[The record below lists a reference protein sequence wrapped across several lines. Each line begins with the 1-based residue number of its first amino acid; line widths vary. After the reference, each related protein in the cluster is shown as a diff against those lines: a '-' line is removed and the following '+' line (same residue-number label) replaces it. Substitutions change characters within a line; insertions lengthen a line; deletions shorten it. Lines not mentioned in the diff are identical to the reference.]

1 LNKNLNAMHLNG
13 LRAVEAVAR
22 TGSLQAA
29 ADELGVSASAV
40 SQQVNRTEK
49 QIGRALFRRTSRGLS
64 PTEAGA
70 AFSTRLSA
78 GFRELDAA
86 VGQVRQT
93 NADTLVVSVA
103 PAFATKW
110 LVPRLRFHFDR
121 HPDVLVRVDATGRL
135 VDLAG
140 SDVDVA
146 IRMGDGR
153 WPGVDAELLLPQQVF
168 VVAAAAKAGRIRTVD
183 DLARETSIDDDSSR
197 MVTWDRW
204 FKAAG
209 IDPVRPLQGARLNDP
224 LLCIDTVI
232 AGQGITLAW
241 QLICADALA
250 DGRLAAPLPIK
261 ADLGFGFYVCTAA
274 GERPS
279 RKVRDF
285 IAWIREEMVETA
297 RLHARLPAT

>member
-1 LNKNLNAMHLNG
+1 MRNLNGVHLNG
-13 LRAVEAVAR
+13 LRAVETVAR

-29 ADELGVSASAV
+29 AEELGVSASAV

-49 QIGRALFRRTSRGLS
+49 QIGKALFRRTSRGLA

-70 AFSTRLSA
+70 AFFTRLSA

-86 VGQVRQT
+86 VGQARQAH
-93 NADTLVVSVA
+93 ADTLVVSVA

-110 LVPRLRFHFDR
+110 LVPRLRHHFDR

-153 WPGVDAELLLPQQVF
+153 WPGVEAELLLPQQVF
-168 VVAAAAKAGRIRTVD
+168 VVAAAAKAGRIRTVA

-197 MVTWDRW
+197 MVTWER
-204 FKAAG
+204 FFEAAG
-209 IDPVRPLQGARLNDP
+209 IAPVRPLQGARLNDP

-241 QLICADALA
+241 QMICADALS
-250 DGRLAAPLPIK
+250 DGRLAAPLPIR
-261 ADLGFGFYVCTAA
+261 ADLGFGFWICTAA
-274 GERPS
+274 GTRPP

-285 IAWIREEMVETA
+285 IAWVREEMAQTA
-297 RLHARLPAT
+297 ALHARLPGG

>member
-1 LNKNLNAMHLNG
+1 MRNLNSVHLNG
-13 LRAVEAVAR
+13 LRAVETVAR

-29 ADELGVSASAV
+29 AEELGVSASAV

-49 QIGRALFRRTSRGLS
+49 QIGKALFRRTSRGLA

-70 AFSTRLSA
+70 AFFARLSA

-86 VGQVRQT
+86 VGQARQAH
-93 NADTLVVSVA
+93 ADTLVVSVA

-110 LVPRLRFHFDR
+110 LVPRLRQHFAR
-121 HPDVLVRVDATGRL
+121 HPTVLVRVDATERL
-135 VDLAG
+135 VDLGG

-153 WPGVDAELLLPQQVF
+153 WPGVEAELLLPQQVF
-168 VVAAAAKAGRIRTVD
+168 VVAAAAKAGRIRTVA

-197 MVTWDRW
+197 MVTWER
-204 FKAAG
+204 FFEAAG
-209 IDPVRPLQGARLNDP
+209 IAPVRPLQGARFNDP
-224 LLCIDTVI
+224 LLCLDTVI

-241 QLICADALA
+241 QLICADALS
-250 DGRLAAPLPIK
+250 DGRLAAPLPIR
-261 ADLGFGFYVCTAA
+261 ADLGFGFWICTAA
-274 GERPS
+274 GTRPS

-285 IAWIREEMVETA
+285 IAWIRAEMAQTA
-297 RLHARLPAT
+297 ALHARLPAG

>member
-1 LNKNLNAMHLNG
+1 MKNLNTVHLNG

-29 ADELGVSASAV
+29 GADLGVSASAV
-40 SQQVNRTEK
+40 SQQVNRTER
-49 QIGRALFRRTSRGLS
+49 QVGRALFARTVRGLV

-70 AFSTRLSA
+70 AFAARLSA

-86 VGQVRQT
+86 VGTLRHT
-93 NADTLVVSVA
+93 AEDTLVVSVA
-103 PAFATKW
+103 PSFATRW
-110 LVPRLRFHFDR
+110 LVPRLRQHFAR
-121 HPDVLVRVDATGRL
+121 HPTVLVRVDATERL
-135 VDLAG
+135 VDLGG

-153 WPGVDAELLLPQQVF
+153 WPGVDAELILQQQVF
-168 VVAAAAKAGRIRTVD
+168 VVAAAAKAGRIRSVA

-197 MVTWDRW
+197 MVTWDR
-204 FKAAG
+204 FFEAAG
-209 IDPVRPLQGARLNDP
+209 IAPVRPLQGARLNDP

-241 QLICADALA
+241 QLICADALS
-250 DGRLAAPLPIK
+250 DGRLAAPLPIR
-261 ADLGFGFYVCTAA
+261 ADLGFGFWICTAA
-274 GERPS
+274 GTRPP

-285 IAWIREEMVETA
+285 IAWVREEMAQTA
-297 RLHARLPAT
+297 ALHARLPGG

>member
-1 LNKNLNAMHLNG
+1 LIRHLASVHLNG

-22 TGSLQAA
+22 AGSLQGAA
-29 ADELGVSASAV
+29 EELGVSPSAV

-49 QIGRALFRRTSRGLS
+49 QIGRALFSRTPRGLV

-70 AFSTRLSA
+70 AFVARLSA

-86 VGQVRQT
+86 VGAVRST
-93 NADTLVVSVA
+93 REDTLVVSVA

-121 HPDVLVRVDATGRL
+121 HPDVLVRIDATGRL

-153 WPGVDAELLLPQQVF
+153 WPGVTAEPLLPQQVF
-168 VVAAAAKAGRIRTVD
+168 VVAAAAKAGRIRTLA

-197 MVTWDRW
+197 MVTWERW
-204 FKAAG
+204 FAAAG
-209 IDPVRPLQGARLNDP
+209 VTPVRPMQGARLNDP
-224 LLCIDTVI
+224 LLCVDTVI
-232 AGQGITLAW
+232 AGQGIMLAW

-250 DGRLAAPLPIK
+250 DGRLAAPLPIR
-261 ADLGFGFYVCTAA
+261 ADLGFGYHLCTAA
-274 GERPS
+274 DARPP

-285 IAWIREEMVETA
+285 MAWIREEMAATA
-297 RLHARLPAT
+297 AGHARLP

>member
-1 LNKNLNAMHLNG
+1 MNRNLNSVHLNG
-13 LRAVEAVAR
+13 LRALEAVAR

-40 SQQVNRTEK
+40 SQQVNRAEK
-49 QIGRALFRRTSRGLS
+49 QIGKALFRRTSRGLA
-64 PTEAGA
+64 PTDAGS
-70 AFSTRLSA
+70 AFFARLSA

-86 VGQVRQT
+86 VGQMRQA

-121 HPDVLVRVDATGRL
+121 HPEVLVRVDATARL

-168 VVAAAAKAGRIRTVD
+168 VVAAAAKAGRITTIA

-197 MVTWDRW
+197 MVTWERW
-204 FKAAG
+204 FEAAG
-209 IDPVRPLQGARLNDP
+209 IAPVRPMQGARLNDP
-224 LLCIDTVI
+224 LLCIDTLI

-241 QLICADALA
+241 QLICADALG
-250 DGRLAAPLPIK
+250 DGRLVAPLPVR
-261 ADLGFGFYVCTAA
+261 ADLGFGFHVCTRA
-274 GERPS
+274 GERPP
-279 RKVRDF
+279 RKVRNF
-285 IAWIREEMVETA
+285 VAWLREEMAETA
-297 RLHARLPAT
+297 ALHARLPTA